1 MRHEFK
7 SVARLRSV
15 PAIAA
20 TLGAG
25 ARDPGCKNGPAA
37 FEAHAD
43 AALRE
48 QGLMLSWHRMPPQD
62 GACRSPLDAVAGA
75 ARWIAGLTRPF
86 TAARERFLVIG
97 GDHSCAIGTW
107 SGAADALRPAGALGL
122 IWIDA
127 HMDMHVPDTTHSGAI
142 NGMPVAALLG
152 HGAPQLTGVAT
163 TGPAL
168 DPRHVCVVGARSF
181 EPEEVAFA
189 ERLGV
194 RVIGMPEVE
203 RRGVAAVLTEA
214 KSIASQGTAAY
225 GVSLDLDAF
234 DPADAPG
241 VGTPAP
247 HGIRATDFAEP
258 WATLTRDPA
267 CLGVEIVEYN
277 PARDVAGRTARLMQ
291 SLVLSLDSSW
301 AA

>member
-15 PAIAA
+15 PTIAA

-43 AALRE
+43 NALRE
-48 QGLMLSWHRMPPQD
+48 QGLMLSWHRMPQQ
-62 GACRSPLDAVAGA
+62 AEANLSPLDVVAGA
-75 ARWIAGLTRPF
+75 GRWIAGLTRRF
-86 TAARERFLVIG
+86 AAARERFLVIG

-127 HMDMHVPDTTHSGAI
+127 HMDMHVPETTHSGAI

-152 HGAPQLTGVAT
+152 NGEPQLTRIAT

-194 RVIGMPEVE
+194 RVIGMREVE
-203 RRGVAAVLTEA
+203 RRGVADVLAEA
-214 KSIASQGTAAY
+214 KSIASRGTAAY

-241 VGTPAP
+241 VGTPAAP
-247 HGIRATDFAEP
+247 GLRATDFIKP
-258 WATLTRDPA
+258 WAALTHDPA

-291 SLVLSLDSSW
+291 SLVLSLDLSW
-301 AA
+301 AV

>member
-1 MRHEFK
+1 MLHEFK
-7 SVARLRSV
+7 SVVRLRSI

-25 ARDPGCKNGPAA
+25 AGDPGCKNGPAG
-37 FEAHAD
+37 FETRTD

-48 QGLMLSWHRMPPQD
+48 QGLMLSWHRMPQQ
-62 GACRSPLDAVAGA
+62 AEANLSPLDVVAGA
-75 ARWIAGLTRPF
+75 GRWIAGLTRRF
-86 TAARERFLVIG
+86 AAARERFLVIG

-107 SGAADALRPAGALGL
+107 SGAADALRPSGALGL

-127 HMDMHVPDTTHSGAI
+127 HMDMHVPETTHSGAI

-152 HGAPQLTGVAT
+152 HGAPQLTRIAT

-194 RVIGMPEVE
+194 RVVGMAEVE
-203 RRGVAAVLTEA
+203 RRGVTAVLAEA
-214 KSIASQGTAAY
+214 RSIASQGTAAY

-247 HGIRATDFAEP
+247 HGIRATDFVAS
-258 WATLTRDPA
+258 WAALTRDPA

-291 SLVLSLDSSW
+291 SLVLSLDLSW
-301 AA
+301 AV